1 MSSWGTDPNS
11 ADQKP
16 KYLLDNEVTKYR
28 REDSYASIE
37 GWVMRAGSP
46 ATGNGN
52 INASPE
58 ILVAIGGL
66 SGIAANAGFKLEIQS
81 DFPEGGGILLD
92 STDGTA
98 NAGDDL
104 LLEMGDG
111 LGTPTI
117 TDIRIISGIP
127 TIDHFL
133 QDTSGDENDAILLD
147 STNGTANAGDDLL
160 LEAGDGL
167 GTPTITDIRI
177 ISGIPTIDHMLL
189 NASDGTGTD
198 DGSGQAQ
205 TVEVEITWDESITV
219 AGSPQVTLVNGN
231 EGTGSGRACVL
242 TYTATGSSANR
253 KRFTAVNIEVSLTDV
268 LTYGAADQL
277 ALNSGTL
284 SDTEMGGTSVPAFI
298 DISGFTAIT
307 QTIVPN

>member
-1 MSSWGTDPNS
+1 MSSWGTDPSS

-16 KYLLDNEVTKYR
+16 KYLLDNEVTKYS
-28 REDSYASIE
+28 REDAYASTQ

-52 INASPE
+52 LSASPE

-66 SGIAANAGFKLEIQS
+66 SGIALNAGFKLEQYTHASVS
-81 DFPEGGGILLD
+81 DVGGIILN

-133 QDTSGDENDAILLD
+133 QNTSADENDAILLN
-147 STNGTANAGDDLL
+147 STDGTANAGDALTCENGED
-160 LEAGDGL
+160 
-167 GTPTITDIRI
+167 
-177 ISGIPTIDHMLL
+177 
-189 NASDGTGTD
+189 
-198 DGSGQAQ
+198 Q
-205 TVEVEITWDESITV
+205 TVEVEITWDEAITV
-219 AGSPQVTLVNGN
+219 AGSPQVTLTNGN
-231 EGTGSGRACVL
+231 EGTGTGRACVL

-253 KRFTAVNIEVSLTDV
+253 IRFKAVDIQVSLTDV
-268 LTYGAADQL
+268 LTYGATDQVG
-277 ALNSGTL
+277 LNSGTL
-284 SDTEMGGTSVPAFI
+284 SDTEMGGTAVPAFL

>member
-147 STNGTANAGDDLL
+147 STNGTANAG
-160 LEAGDGL
+160 EAL
-167 GTPTITDIRI
+167 TCE
-177 ISGIPTIDHMLL
+177 
-189 NASDGTGTD
+189 N
-198 DGSGQAQ
+198 GQDQ

-253 KRFTAVNIEVSLTDV
+253 KRFTAANIEVSLTDV